1 MRRIV
6 SVSIGSSQRDSKA
19 VVNVCGEDFSV
30 ERIGTDGDMQKAIAL
45 IKELD
50 GKVAAFG
57 MGGIDLYLWG
67 GHRRFIMREAKQIAR
82 APKITPIV
90 DGSGLKNTLERR
102 VIKKLAQ
109 ENPDLFRGKKVLLTC
124 AVDRFGMA
132 QALQD
137 TGSEV
142 LYGDLMFVL
151 GIPAPIYR
159 LKALENVVAV
169 LAPLVVQLPFRW
181 LYPTGSKQEDSP
193 DRNKYAKF
201 YARADVIAG
210 DYHMI
215 RKYMPDDLTGKT
227 IITNTITPYDVEFLK
242 ERHVRELIT
251 TTPSIGGRSFG
262 TNVMEGLLVALLDK
276 PLAEVT
282 PEDYNQMLDKIDF
295 APRREFLGPVMENT
309 LGAAKNRHLEEKG
322 SRLCEES

>member
-19 VVNVCGEDFSV
+19 VVNVCGEDFSI

-45 IKELD
+45 VKELD

-67 GHRRFIMREAKQIAR
+67 GRRRYILREAKQIAR

-102 VIKKLAQ
+102 AIEGLAKKDPAM
-109 ENPDLFRGKKVLLTC
+109 FKGKNVLLTC

-132 QALQD
+132 EALQD

-142 LYGDLMFVL
+142 LYGDVMFAL
-151 GIPAPIYR
+151 GITMPIYKLSVLR
-159 LKALENVVAV
+159 TVVA
-169 LAPLVVQLPFRW
+169 LIAPLAVQLPFKW

-193 DRNKYAKF
+193 DKNKYAKY
-201 YARADVIAG
+201 YAWADVIAG

-227 IITNTITPYDVEFLK
+227 IITNTITNADVEFLK
-242 ERHVRELIT
+242 QRHVRELIT
-251 TTPSIGGRSFG
+251 TTPNLGGRSFG
-262 TNVMEGLLVALLDK
+262 TNVMEALLAALLDK
-276 PLAEVT
+276 PLADIT
-282 PEDYNQMLDKIDF
+282 PGDYNRMLDKIGF
-295 APRREFLGPVMENT
+295 MPRRELLN
-309 LGAAKNRHLEEKG
+309 AKAL
-322 SRLCEES
+322 

>member
-19 VVNVCGEDFSV
+19 VVTVCGEEFSI

-45 IKELD
+45 IRELD

-57 MGGIDLYLWG
+57 MGGIDLYLYG
-67 GHRRFIMREAKQIAR
+67 GKRRYILREAKQIAR
-82 APKITPIV
+82 AAQVTPMV

-102 VIKKLAQ
+102 AIEDLAKAS
-109 ENPDLFRGKKVLLTC
+109 PGMFKGKNVLLTC

-142 LYGDLMFVL
+142 LYGDVMFAL
-151 GIPAPIYR
+151 GISLPIYR
-159 LKALENVVAV
+159 LNILQAVISV
-169 LAPLVVQLPFRW
+169 LAPLAVQLPFTW
-181 LYPTGSKQEDSP
+181 LYPTGSKQEESP
-193 DRNKYAKF
+193 DKNKYTKY
-201 YARADVIAG
+201 YAWADVIAG

-227 IITNTITPYDVEFLK
+227 LITNTITPGDVEFLRQ
-242 ERHVRELIT
+242 RHVRELIT
-251 TTPSIGGRSFG
+251 TTPNIEGRSFG
-262 TNVMEGLLVALLDK
+262 TNVMEALLVALLNK
-276 PLAEVT
+276 PLAEIT
-282 PEDYNQMLDKIDF
+282 TEDYNRMLDKIGF
-295 APRREFLGPVMENT
+295 VPRREMLDGAVTMGP
-309 LGAAKNRHLEEKG
+309 
-322 SRLCEES
+322 

>member
-19 VVNVCGEDFSV
+19 VVNVCGEDFSI

-45 IKELD
+45 VKELD

-67 GHRRFIMREAKQIAR
+67 GRRRYILREAKQIAR

-102 VIKKLAQ
+102 AIEGLAKKDPAM
-109 ENPDLFRGKKVLLTC
+109 FKGKNVLLTC

-132 QALQD
+132 EALQD

-142 LYGDLMFVL
+142 LYGDVMFAL
-151 GIPAPIYR
+151 GITMPIYKLSVLR
-159 LKALENVVAV
+159 TVVA
-169 LAPLVVQLPFRW
+169 LIAPLAVQLPFKW

-193 DRNKYAKF
+193 DKNKYAKY
-201 YARADVIAG
+201 YAWADVIAG

-227 IITNTITPYDVEFLK
+227 IITNTITNADVEFLK
-242 ERHVRELIT
+242 QRHVRELIT
-251 TTPSIGGRSFG
+251 TTPNLGGRSFG
-262 TNVMEGLLVALLDK
+262 TNVMEALLAALLDK
-276 PLAEVT
+276 PLGDIT
-282 PEDYNQMLDKIDF
+282 PGDYNRMLDKIGF
-295 APRREFLGPVMENT
+295 MPRRELLN
-309 LGAAKNRHLEEKG
+309 AKAL
-322 SRLCEES
+322 

>member
-19 VVNVCGEDFSV
+19 VVAVCGKEFSI

-45 IKELD
+45 IRELD

-57 MGGIDLYLWG
+57 MGGIDLYLQG
-67 GHRRFIMREAKQIAR
+67 GNKRYILREAKKIYR
-82 APKITPIV
+82 AAQTTPMV

-102 VIKKLAQ
+102 TILDLARQ
-109 ENPDLFRGKKVLLTC
+109 SDAMFRCKRVLLTC

-142 LYGDLMFVL
+142 LYGDLMFAL
-151 GIPAPIYR
+151 GVPWPIYR
-159 LKALENVVAV
+159 LKALETVVSM
-169 LAPLVVQLPFRW
+169 LAPLAVQLPFTW
-181 LYPTGSKQEDSP
+181 LYPTGSKQEDAP
-193 DRNKYAKF
+193 NKKKYAK
-201 YARADVIAG
+201 YYEWADVIAG

-215 RKYMPDDLTGKT
+215 RKYMPDDLSGKT
-227 IITNTITPYDVEFLK
+227 LITNTITADDIEFLR

-251 TTPSIGGRSFG
+251 TTPNIAGRSFG
-262 TNVMEGLLVALLDK
+262 TNVMEALIVALLEK
-276 PLAEVT
+276 PLAEII
-282 PEDYNQMLDKIDF
+282 PDDYNQMLDSIGF
-295 APRREFLGPVMENT
+295 SPRREMLNAV
-309 LGAAKNRHLEEKG
+309 
-322 SRLCEES
+322 

>member
-19 VVNVCGEDFSV
+19 VVTVCGEEFSI

-57 MGGIDLYLWG
+57 MGGIDLYLQG
-67 GHRRFIMREAKQIAR
+67 GKRRYILREAKQIAR
-82 APKITPIV
+82 AAQITPMV

-102 VIKKLAQ
+102 AIEGLAKK
-109 ENPDLFRGKKVLLTC
+109 NPGMFKGQNVLLTC

-132 QALQD
+132 QALQN

-142 LYGDLMFVL
+142 LYGDVMFAL
-151 GIPAPIYR
+151 GIAFPIYR
-159 LKALENVVAV
+159 LNVLQAVVSV
-169 LAPLVVQLPFRW
+169 LAPLAVQLPFAW
-181 LYPTGSKQEDSP
+181 LYPTGSKQEKSP
-193 DRNKYAKF
+193 DRNKYDKY
-201 YARADVIAG
+201 YAWADVIAG

-227 IITNTITPYDVEFLK
+227 IITNTITSEDVEFLK
-242 ERHVRELIT
+242 QRHVCELIT
-251 TTPSIGGRSFG
+251 TTPNIEGRSFG
-262 TNVMEGLLVALLDK
+262 TNVMEALLVALLKK
-276 PLAEVT
+276 PLAEIT
-282 PEDYNQMLDKIDF
+282 PEDYNGMLDKIGF
-295 APRREFLGPVMENT
+295 VPRREVLD
-309 LGAAKNRHLEEKG
+309 GALKTRP
-322 SRLCEES
+322 

>member
-19 VVNVCGEDFSV
+19 VVTVCGEEFSV

-57 MGGIDLYLWG
+57 MGGIDLYLQG
-67 GHRRFIMREAKQIAR
+67 GKRRYILREAKQIYR
-82 APKITPIV
+82 AAQKTPMV
-90 DGSGLKNTLERR
+90 DGTGLKNTLERR
-102 VIKKLAQ
+102 TIQNLAAEDAGMFQ
-109 ENPDLFRGKKVLLTC
+109 GKHVLLTC

-142 LYGDLMFVL
+142 LYGDVMFAL
-151 GIPAPIYR
+151 GIAVPIYR
-159 LKALENVVAV
+159 LSMLQTVVS
-169 LAPLVVQLPFRW
+169 LIAPLVVQLPFTW
-181 LYPTGSKQEDSP
+181 LYPTGAKQEHAP
-193 DRNKYAKF
+193 DKNKYAKY
-201 YARADVIAG
+201 YAWADVIAG

-215 RKYMPDDLTGKT
+215 RKYMPDDLSGKT
-227 IITNTITPYDVEFLK
+227 LITNTITPEDVDFLR

-251 TTPSIGGRSFG
+251 TTPNIGGRSFG
-262 TNVMEGLLVALLDK
+262 TNVMEALLVALLDK
-276 PLAEVT
+276 PLAEIT
-282 PEDYNQMLDKIDF
+282 PADYNRMLDKIRF
-295 APRREFLGPVMENT
+295 VPRRELLT
-309 LGAAKNRHLEEKG
+309 TA
-322 SRLCEES
+322 

>member
-19 VVNVCGEDFSV
+19 VVTVCGEEFSI

-45 IKELD
+45 IRELD

-57 MGGIDLYLWG
+57 MGGIDLYLYG
-67 GHRRFIMREAKQIAR
+67 GKRRYILREAKQIAR
-82 APKITPIV
+82 AARVTPMV

-102 VIKKLAQ
+102 AIEDLAKAS
-109 ENPDLFRGKKVLLTC
+109 PGMFKGKNVLLTC

-142 LYGDLMFVL
+142 LYGDVMFAL
-151 GIPAPIYR
+151 GISLPIYR
-159 LKALENVVAV
+159 LNILQAVISV
-169 LAPLVVQLPFRW
+169 LAPLAVQLPFTW
-181 LYPTGSKQEDSP
+181 LYPTGSKQEESP
-193 DRNKYAKF
+193 DKNKYTKY
-201 YARADVIAG
+201 YAWADVIAG

-227 IITNTITPYDVEFLK
+227 LITNTITPGDVEFLRQ
-242 ERHVRELIT
+242 RHVRELIT
-251 TTPSIGGRSFG
+251 TTPNIEGRSFG
-262 TNVMEGLLVALLDK
+262 TNVMEALLVALLNK
-276 PLAEVT
+276 PLAEIT
-282 PEDYNQMLDKIDF
+282 PEDYNRMLDKIGF
-295 APRREFLGPVMENT
+295 VPRREMLDGAVTMGP
-309 LGAAKNRHLEEKG
+309 
-322 SRLCEES
+322 

>member
-6 SVSIGSSQRDSKA
+6 SVSIGSSQRDSKV
-19 VVNVCGEDFSV
+19 VVNVCGEDFSI

-67 GHRRFIMREAKQIAR
+67 GKKRYILREAKQIAR

-102 VIKKLAQ
+102 AIHSLASSDP
-109 ENPDLFRGKKVLLTC
+109 NMFRGKKVLLTC

-142 LYGDLMFVL
+142 LYGDLMFAL
-151 GIPAPIYR
+151 GIPIPIYR
-159 LKALENVVAV
+159 LKVLERVVAV
-169 LAPLVVQLPFRW
+169 LAPLAVQLPFRW
-181 LYPTGSKQEDSP
+181 LYPTGSKQEESP
-193 DRNKYAKF
+193 NKCKYQKF
-201 YARADVIAG
+201 YEWADIIAG

-227 IITNTITPYDVEFLK
+227 IITNTITVKDVEFLR
-242 ERHVRELIT
+242 ERHVKELIT
-251 TTPSIGGRSFG
+251 TTPNLGGRSFG
-262 TNVMEGLLVALLDK
+262 TNVMEGLLVALLNK
-276 PLAEVT
+276 PVDEITA
-282 PEDYNQMLDKIDF
+282 EDYNRMLDTIEITS
-295 APRREFLGPVMENT
+295 RREILTQVG
-309 LGAAKNRHLEEKG
+309 K
-322 SRLCEES
+322 